1 MPSHRR
7 SSESGQAASME
18 PAGNH
23 VNSSPAA
30 ADKRRSIPLPNLET
44 ASRCSAVHTLSLHTT
59 KLLWR
64 ISQTL
69 GLPHCDMTST
79 SNFSRFQIWN
89 CCGVFGHGIC
99 HVVYRCAWHGI
110 NSTYMSLTSRPCF
123 GGFSERRLILQGRH
137 MEENHVHYSLLLR
150 RKGKGEL
157 LSRSVHG
164 RVDKT

>member
-30 ADKRRSIPLPNLET
+30 ADKRRSIPLPSLET
-44 ASRCSAVHTLSLHTT
+44 ASRCSAVHTLSLDTA
-59 KLLWR
+59 KLLWGFHTATR
-64 ISQTL
+64 IPPQVFQGSKSGMVVAYL
-69 GLPHCDMTST
+69 GM
-79 SNFSRFQIWN
+79 
-89 CCGVFGHGIC
+89 
-99 HVVYRCAWHGI
+99 VYAMLSIRVLGMHGI
-110 NSTYMSLTSRPCF
+110 NSAYMSLTSRPCL
-123 GGFSERRLILQGRH
+123 GGLSERRLLLQGRR
-137 MEENHVHYSLLLR
+137 MEDNHVHYSLFQR

-157 LSRSVHG
+157 LSCSAHA